1 MVYKNGIFKTNLT
14 KEFQSSRF
22 TIRMECKSEC
32 YKELFI
38 VLFDFVRKIN
48 TDNIYVVIKELQLLV
63 SDINIDNCKV
73 TIFAKNNKENLYV
86 PVI

>member
-14 KEFQSSRF
+14 KEFQSSKF
-22 TIRMECKSEC
+22 TIRIECKSEC
-32 YKELFI
+32 YKELF
-38 VLFDFVRKIN
+38 VLLFDFVRNIN